1 MYLRKF
7 GEKYAGL
14 TIQTVGKLFKACI
27 AGLLVV
33 SATSASAALIGPVYP
48 APGNNT
54 FSSAGSQISAA
65 GATRSYGGFDTSAFS
80 ELYWGAS
87 SSSLPTAGL
96 DGVDHVLSFLSASG
110 TTATWTGTT
119 SWFNHNTNQTLP
131 SVALR
136 LVIDIGGLGANP
148 WATAASL
155 GLSPSIGALVNVSS
169 GSSFTANLKFMAD
182 TGSGFQA
189 LNTIDA
195 TNLTRAGFAGAF
207 YYADPLVD
215 PAAVPEPQ
223 TIALFGLGLLAIAV
237 RRRTLR
243 R

>member
-7 GEKYAGL
+7 GEMYAGL
-14 TIQTVGKLFKACI
+14 TMQKVVKLFKAFA
-27 AGLLVV
+27 AGLLIV
-33 SATSASAALIGPVYP
+33 SASSASAALIGPVYP
-48 APGNNT
+48 APGGNT
-54 FSSAGSQISAA
+54 FSSVGSQISAA
-65 GATRSYGGFDTSAFS
+65 GATRTYSGFDTSQFS

-96 DGVDHVLSFLSASG
+96 DGVDHVLSFLSTSG

-119 SWFNHNTNQTLP
+119 TWFNHDSSQTLP
-131 SVALR
+131 NVALR

-148 WATAASL
+148 WVTASSL
-155 GLSPSIGALVNVSS
+155 GLAPSIGAVVNLST

-182 TGSGFQA
+182 TGTGFQA
-189 LNTIDA
+189 LNAIDA

-223 TIALFGLGLLAIAV
+223 SLALFGLGLLAVAM
-237 RRRTLR
+237 RRRAVKR
-243 R
+243 